1 MSERIFNIF
10 NILKKEYVD
19 SEVVSG
25 EMIYSTELSL
35 EFSEAEVREGIQ
47 AFLDWDES
55 PATFQLKRGETHWI
69 VES

>member
-1 MSERIFNIF
+1 MSMSERIFNIF
-10 NILKKEYVD
+10 NILQKEYFY

-25 EMIYSTELSL
+25 EFIYSTELSL

-55 PATFQLKRGETHWI
+55 PATFK
-69 VES
+69 